1 MACRC
6 LLHPFKRVCECVR
19 VCTHVGGGC
28 ALVYPCEGI
37 LFTQKPCFMYK
48 RHGNVAAALS
58 MSKLISNVCSESVH
72 VLAWKSAWVN
82 RSLWGL
88 DKKVAW
94 ASSDSL
100 HTHTRTHAQ
109 MHSTPSYQVIPIT
122 RLDSQFLW
130 SNLGSVTVDFYEALV
145 QWAVEL
151 GLLYVFSRQT
161 TSPHT
166 S

>member
-100 HTHTRTHAQ
+100 HTRTHAQ